1 MVYAHKV
8 RLDPSKSVCYDMKDK
23 IEERWGQQGNSIEFT
38 TQMKVSLAV
47 FGLSFVVLVWGI
59 VAQQWWFDYMT
70 AVFLACSIILA
81 FTSGLE
87 EEVFFDKYIGG
98 CGDLMSVAL
107 VVGVARAV
115 NILLENGFISDS
127 ILNFFSGAVT
137 GMSPIL
143 FIIVMLLVY
152 VILGF
157 FINSSSGLA
166 VLSVPIM
173 APLGDSVGVS
183 RASIIA
189 AYNYGQGL
197 ISYVTPTGLILA
209 SLAMVDVP
217 FSRWIKFI
225 NPLLVA
231 TIALNALLLVAQVLV
246 G

>member
-1 MVYAHKV
+1 
-8 RLDPSKSVCYDMKDK
+8 MKL
-23 IEERWGQQGNSIEFT
+23 
-38 TQMKVSLAV
+38 SLAA
-47 FGLSFVVLVWGI
+47 FGLAFVVLVYGI
-59 VAQQWWFDYMT
+59 VAYQWWFDYMT

-115 NILLENGFISDS
+115 NILLENGLISDT
-127 ILNFFSGAVT
+127 ILHFFSGTVT
-137 GMSPIL
+137 GMGPIL
-143 FIIVMLLVY
+143 FILVMLVVY
-152 VILGF
+152 IILGF

-166 VLSVPIM
+166 VLSIPIM
-173 APLGDSVGVS
+173 APLGDAVGVS
-183 RASIIA
+183 RAAVIA

-197 ISYVTPTGLILA
+197 ISYITPTGLILA

-217 FSRWIKFI
+217 FSRWLKFI
-225 NPLLVA
+225 NPLLIA
-231 TIALNALLLVAQVLV
+231 TIALNALLLVAQVLI